1 MVPSDPASW
10 CFHLCVVPSPHVGAG
25 PPESLPQQIEHG
37 GSGEMSLLTLGYK
50 KPVASDLDSVP
61 PLLPSLFSH
70 FLSLLSLSSSIPW
83 EPSGSLWRGSQRGN
97 EASCQQPLEWAW
109 KWNLQPQLHLE
120 MTIWWHLLRDLEPEA
135 LGYIVPRFLIRR
147 NHERI
152 TSCCSRVIF
161 FFFLAAPNVLWDL
174 SSLTRDWAPG
184 ATREV
189 LFWGNLLFSK
199 GFPSGTSGKEPI
211 CQCRRHRRH
220 GFDPWV
226 RKIPWRRKWQ
236 LTPVFWPEESH
247 GQRSLVVFSL

>member
-161 FFFLAAPNVLWDL
+161 FFFFGCTKCPLG
-174 SSLTRDWAPG
+174 S
-184 ATREV
+184 
-189 LFWGNLLFSK
+189 
-199 GFPSGTSGKEPI
+199 
-211 CQCRRHRRH
+211 
-220 GFDPWV
+220 
-226 RKIPWRRKWQ
+226 
-236 LTPVFWPEESH
+236 
-247 GQRSLVVFSL
+247 